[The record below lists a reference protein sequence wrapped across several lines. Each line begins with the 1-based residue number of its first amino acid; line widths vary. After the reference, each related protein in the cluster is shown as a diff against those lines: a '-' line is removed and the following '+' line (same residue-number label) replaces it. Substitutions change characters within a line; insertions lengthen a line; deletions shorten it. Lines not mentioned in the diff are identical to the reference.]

1 MNPMDVALKPVET
14 GMSWRGFTR
23 AYNNDRLG
31 FLTAL
36 PAVGPVVR
44 MSANLVFAS
53 DPALVET
60 VFRGTNGDF
69 QLTFNRRLESVPAG
83 PGEAAFGGR
92 SRARP
97 PVDTASHR
105 RRTG

>member
-83 PGEAAFGGR
+83 TGEAAVEAWM
-92 SRARP
+92 RARRRLT
-97 PVDTASHR
+97 PVLHR
-105 RRTG
+105 PA